1 MTPLILAIQ
10 PDRSKASQLRS
21 IASRVK
27 AELRLVD
34 SVGSALEA
42 IRERVPDL
50 ILTPPLLSAR
60 DDSALTG
67 RLRELGDAAAHIQT
81 LTIPALQET
90 PAPLSGAGMFATLR
104 RDKPRAFGPEACEA
118 DTFAE
123 QVAVYLKGAAETRRK
138 HSPAAVPDEAPTPLA
153 HDESPVPAA
162 ARESPTADGPRRSPP
177 PNLAQLPS
185 LEDFDL
191 SSFISEDLLEPVP
204 MPSVGEPSN
213 VRDLSAFLSQF
224 DAPPEQKA
232 PNVLPDELAN
242 FLPEAPRGAGSKEP
256 RASEGLTDFVSED
269 PAASVSEKV
278 PNYDNWHFFDP
289 GQTRFA
295 ELLVKLDEIAAR
307 PA

>member
-81 LTIPALQET
+81 LTIPALQEA

-123 QVAVYLKGAAETRRK
+123 QIAVYLKGAAEARRK
-138 HSPAAVPDEAPTPLA
+138 YSPAAVPDEAATPLA
-153 HDESPVPAA
+153 HDESPGPAA

-191 SSFISEDLLEPVP
+191 GSFISEDLLEPVP

-213 VRDLSAFLSQF
+213 VGDLSAFLSRF
-224 DAPPEQKA
+224 DATAEQKA
-232 PNVLPDELAN
+232 PNLLPDDLAN
-242 FLPEAPRGAGSKEP
+242 FLPEAPRGAGSKQSP
-256 RASEGLTDFVSED
+256 ASEGLTDFVSEN

-278 PNYDNWHFFDP
+278 PDYDNWHFFDP

-295 ELLVKLDEIAAR
+295 ALLAKLDEISAR

>member
-10 PDRSKASQLRS
+10 PDRSKASQLRA

-34 SVGSALEA
+34 SVGTALEA

-81 LTIPALQET
+81 LTIPALQEA

-123 QVAVYLKGAAETRRK
+123 QVAVYLKGAAEARRK
-138 HSPAAVPDEAPTPLA
+138 YSPATVPDEAPTPLA
-153 HDESPVPAA
+153 GDESPVPAA
-162 ARESPTADGPRRSPP
+162 ARESPTDDGPRRSPP

-204 MPSVGEPSN
+204 MASVGGPSN
-213 VRDLSAFLSQF
+213 VGDLSAFLSQF
-224 DAPPEQKA
+224 DAPPEQEA
-232 PNVLPDELAN
+232 PNALPDELAS

-256 RASEGLTDFVSED
+256 PASEGVTDFVSEN

-295 ELLVKLDEIAAR
+295 ELLAKLDEIAAR

>member
-1 MTPLILAIQ
+1 MTSLILAIQ

-81 LTIPALQET
+81 LTIPALQE
-90 PAPLSGAGMFATLR
+90 APPPPFSGAGMFATLR
-104 RDKPRAFGPEACEA
+104 RDKPRACGPEACEA

-123 QVAVYLKGAAETRRK
+123 QVAVYLKGAAEARRK
-138 HSPAAVPDEAPTPLA
+138 YSPAAVPDEAPTPVA
-153 HDESPVPAA
+153 DEESAVAA
-162 ARESPTADGPRRSPP
+162 AHREPLAADGPRRSPP
-177 PNLAQLPS
+177 PNLAS

-191 SSFISEDLLEPVP
+191 SSFISQDLLEPVA
-204 MPSVGEPSN
+204 MPSAGEPSK
-213 VRDLSAFLSQF
+213 VGDLSTFLAQF

-232 PNVLPDELAN
+232 PNSIPNELSD
-242 FLPEAPRGAGSKEP
+242 FLPEALQGAGRKEP
-256 RASEGLTDFVSED
+256 PASEGLTNFVSEAP
-269 PAASVSEKV
+269 PATVADKV

-295 ELLVKLDEIAAR
+295 ELLAKLDEIAAR

>member
-10 PDRSKASQLRS
+10 PDRSKASPLRS

-81 LTIPALQET
+81 LTIPDLQET

-123 QVAVYLKGAAETRRK
+123 QVAVYLKGAAEARRK
-138 HSPAAVPDEAPTPLA
+138 YSPAAVPDEATPLA

-162 ARESPTADGPRRSPP
+162 GRESPTADGPRRSPP

-191 SSFISEDLLEPVP
+191 GSFVSEDLLEPVP

-213 VRDLSAFLSQF
+213 VGDLSAFLSQF

-232 PNVLPDELAN
+232 PNPLPDELAN
-242 FLPEAPRGAGSKEP
+242 FLPEAPRGGGSKEP
-256 RASEGLTDFVSED
+256 PASEGLADFVSEN
-269 PAASVSEKV
+269 PAATVSEKV
-278 PNYDNWHFFDP
+278 SNYDNWHFFDP

-295 ELLVKLDEIAAR
+295 ELLAKLDEIAAR
-307 PA
+307 PI